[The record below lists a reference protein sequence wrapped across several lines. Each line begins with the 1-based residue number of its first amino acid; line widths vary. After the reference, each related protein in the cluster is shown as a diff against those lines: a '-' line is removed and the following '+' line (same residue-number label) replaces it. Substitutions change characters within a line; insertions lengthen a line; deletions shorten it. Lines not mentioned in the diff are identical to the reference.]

1 MKLLFLAPQPFFQ
14 ERGTPIAVRLALE
27 VLAQREPRPEID
39 LLVYHEGVDI
49 PIPGVTVHRLWI
61 PPFLRGVLSGIR
73 PGISKKKVICDLFF
87 FLQAIWLCIRA
98 SRRGGYDL
106 IHAVEES
113 VFIALC
119 IRMVTGAP
127 YLYDMDSSLS
137 LQLTDTWRTLR
148 FFRPLFVALERLA
161 VRRSAAVVPVCDA
174 LAALADEAGSPH
186 TCILRDVSLLDHPEQ
201 SLRKPSSTD
210 RPCPEAALSVQSS
223 LRGAAGINQADTV
236 IVYIGNLER
245 YQGIDLA
252 MQGFSMIAEGHRRAH
267 LVIIGGGTEHITAY
281 GAVARTL
288 PGGERIHLLGPRPVA
303 QLHRLISEAD
313 VLISPR
319 ILGNNTP
326 MKVYSFLHSG
336 KPLVATAIASH
347 TQVLTER
354 VARLCEPT
362 PAGFGEGLAW
372 VLTHPAEA
380 VQMGQR
386 ARALAEE
393 RYTFGIFRRSL
404 LELYDRF
411 SPEGL
416 RDVRGEMVRD
426 TRDCHQGCG
435 E

>member
-61 PPFLRGVLSGIR
+61 PQFFRAMLSGIR
-73 PGISKKKVICDLFF
+73 PGISKKKVMCDLFF
-87 FLQAIWLCIRA
+87 FLHAIWLCIRA
-98 SRRGGYDL
+98 WRRGGYDL

-113 VFIALC
+113 VFIALS
-119 IRMVTGAP
+119 IRMVTGTP

-186 TCILRDVSLLDHPEQ
+186 TCILRDISLLDHPEQ
-201 SLRKPSSTD
+201 SIHEPSSPEG
-210 RPCPEAALSVQSS
+210 PCREAVLSVQSS
-223 LRGAAGINQADTV
+223 LRTVAGIDQADTV

-252 MQGFSMIAEGHRRAH
+252 MRGFSKIADGHPRAH
-267 LVIIGGGTEHITAY
+267 LVIIGGTAEHIAAY
-281 GAVARTL
+281 SAVAQAL
-288 PGGERIHLLGPRPVA
+288 PGGNRIYLLGPRPVA

-347 TQVLTER
+347 TQVLTET

-362 PAGFGEGLAW
+362 PEAFGAGLAW
-372 VLTHPAEA
+372 VLDHPDAA
-380 VQMGQR
+380 LQMGGR

-393 RYTFGIFRRSL
+393 RYTFAIFRRSL
-404 LELYDRF
+404 LELYARF
-411 SPEGL
+411 SPERLG
-416 RDVRGEMVRD
+416 DDGVEMVRD
-426 TRDCHQGCG
+426 GRDCHQG
-435 E
+435 